1 MASRPLSRRR
11 RFFLPETSQP
21 RLLLRAHLATGVVVV
36 VLAVAVYVIGDRNL
50 GASYYEAHL
59 AIHNVR
65 ELLLPVLVVAALFG
79 FILNLAWLVFYTHR
93 IAGPLYRL
101 SRVFRQVRDGRIPR
115 AVHFRKG
122 DLIPEVAD
130 EATEAFRALRTCLV
144 EAHQAL
150 DALEEVA
157 AEIPEAQQN
166 GAFRRHLA
174 ELRGALHRFQF
185 EE

>member
-1 MASRPLSRRR
+1 MASRPPYRRR

-21 RLLLRAHLATGVVVV
+21 RLLLRAHLATGAVV
-36 VLAVAVYVIGDRNL
+36 VLLTVAVYVIGDRNL

-59 AIHNVR
+59 AIRNVR

-101 SRVFRQVRDGRIPR
+101 TQVFRQVRDGHIPNTVR
-115 AVHFRKG
+115 FRQG
-122 DLIPEVAD
+122 DLIPEIAE
-130 EATEAFRALRTCLV
+130 EATEAFRALRTYLV
-144 EAHQAL
+144 EARQAL

-157 AEIPEAQQN
+157 ATIPEAQQN
-166 GAFRRHLA
+166 EAFRRHLA
-174 ELRGALHRFQF
+174 ELRGALQRF
-185 EE
+185 ELDE